1 MKAFQVIFEDF
12 DRLNERFSLG
22 RGNGNRQC
30 DRKLTNY
37 ELIAT
42 QQLLSIDSAA
52 LYIS

>member
-1 MKAFQVIFEDF
+1 METVDAIE
-12 DRLNERFSLG
+12 
-22 RGNGNRQC
+22 
-30 DRKLTNY
+30 KLTNY